1 MFSKKVNSQLKKSRT
16 FTPDKVLNKER
27 NVATLHAA
35 PSYRKAYEDGDFMS
49 QEELRPVRFQLE
61 LLKPEMTLQEYG
73 IDSTIVV
80 FGSARICGEEA
91 AKERIHEITKACKL
105 QPDNKLLM
113 GKLQS
118 AKNLLKMTKYYE
130 IARDFGNLVAQNT
143 KGKYMIV
150 TGGGPGIM
158 EAANRGSYE
167 AGVKSIGLNITLPHE
182 QGPNPYVSPDFAFRF
197 HYFAIRKMHFMMR
210 SKALVVFPGG
220 FGTFDELFEAMTL
233 VQTSKKRRFPIILV
247 GKKYWTDVVNFKK
260 LADYGVINAEDVNL
274 FRFAETAKEAW
285 NIIAEHHEL

>member
-1 MFSKKVNSQLKKSRT
+1 M
-16 FTPDKVLNKER
+16 
-27 NVATLHAA
+27 
-35 PSYRKAYEDGDFMS
+35 
-49 QEELRPVRFQLE
+49 
-61 LLKPEMTLQEYG
+61 
-73 IDSTIVV
+73 V
-80 FGSARICGEEA
+80 FGSARICSHDD
-91 AKERIHEITKACKL
+91 AKARIYEVGKACQL
-105 QPDNKLLM
+105 QPDSTILANKY
-113 GKLQS
+113 KS
-118 AKNLLKMTKYYE
+118 AKNLLKMSKYYE
-130 IARDFGNLVAQNT
+130 IAREFGRLVAQNT
-143 KGKYMIV
+143 KGKFMIV

-233 VQTSKKRRFPIILV
+233 VQTGKKRRFPIILV

-260 LADYGVINAEDVNL
+260 LAEYGVINAEDVNL
-274 FRFAETAKEAW
+274 FRFADSAKEVW
-285 NIIAEHHEL
+285 NIIAEHYDL